1 MDYKGSI
8 YRVCRYHPLTVSAGS
23 GTSHPVVGCLLI
35 VIIANS
41 ISFNQSPVTK
51 GILYARMDYTVP
63 YPDALIQLNS
73 MKDFASEYT
82 IQETVSG
89 YATGQLAVQSYGTY
103 A

>member
-1 MDYKGSI
+1 MDCKGSI

-35 VIIANS
+35 VTIANS
-41 ISFNQSPVTK
+41 ISFNQLPVTK

-89 YATGQLAVQSYGTY
+89 YATGQLAVQSYGTC